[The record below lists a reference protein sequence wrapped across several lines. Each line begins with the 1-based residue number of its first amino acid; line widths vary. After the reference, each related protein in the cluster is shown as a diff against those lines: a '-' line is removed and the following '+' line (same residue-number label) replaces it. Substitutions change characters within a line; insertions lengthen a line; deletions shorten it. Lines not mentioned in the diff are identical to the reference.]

1 MCRAGLCRIMVYG
14 TGPGAP
20 TMKRLHILALVV
32 AAALGFLAVA
42 LATTHI
48 LKVVASNRASSKR
61 SAPAA
66 HGAQQETSPD
76 SNSDDEDDTPKV
88 IRFASNAGPM
98 PPFLVNDIEGH
109 VLSTAG
115 WRGKVVIVNFWA
127 TWCPPC
133 REEIPEM
140 IDLATR
146 YKDRL
151 QIVGISEDEDATPE
165 EVRDFARDAGINY
178 PIVMGSNGISAEYG
192 GVPALPTS
200 FLVNTDGHVVQKH
213 VGLFPTAVYDRE
225 IRALL
230 GEHVDTPIETFVDNG
245 QIFLKNAANATELPG
260 VDFRGLTPVQKRL
273 ALKRM
278 NSENCICGCKMTIAQ
293 CRINESTCST
303 SEKLAAQIVHQISS
317 ARPTSTVTR

>member
-1 MCRAGLCRIMVYG
+1 
-14 TGPGAP
+14 
-20 TMKRLHILALVV
+20 MKRLYILAIVVV
-32 AAALGFLAVA
+32 AALGLLAVA
-42 LATTHI
+42 LATTHV
-48 LKVVASNRASSKR
+48 LKVVASNRASSAR

-66 HGAQQETSPD
+66 RSAQQENSADSTPD
-76 SNSDDEDDTPKV
+76 DDDDAPKV
-88 IRFASNAGPM
+88 IRFASNAGLM
-98 PPFLVNDIEGH
+98 PPFLVNDVEGH
-109 VLSTAG
+109 VLSTAE

-133 REEIPEM
+133 REEIPQM
-140 IDLATR
+140 IDLAKR
-146 YKDRL
+146 YKDHL
-151 QIVGISEDEDATPE
+151 QIIGISEDEDATPE

-200 FLVNTDGHVVQKH
+200 FLVNTDGRVVQKH
-213 VGLFPTAVYDRE
+213 VGLYPTEVYDRE

-230 GEHVDTPIETFVDNG
+230 GEHVDTRIETFVDNG

-260 VDFRGLTPVQKRL
+260 VDFHGLTPEQKRL

-278 NSENCICGCKMTIAQ
+278 NSENCTCGCKLTIAQ

-303 SEKLAAQIVHQISS
+303 SEKLAAQIVHQIGS
-317 ARPTSTVTR
+317 ARPTSTAAR

>member
-1 MCRAGLCRIMVYG
+1 LCRARPCRIMVHG
-14 TGPGAP
+14 TGPSGP
-20 TMKRLHILALVV
+20 TMKRLQILALVTV
-32 AAALGFLAVA
+32 GALGV
-42 LATTHI
+42 LATALTTTHV
-48 LKVVASNRASSKR
+48 LKVVASNRAASVR

-66 HGAQQETSPD
+66 HSTQEKASPD
-76 SNSDDEDDTPKV
+76 SNSDDQDDAPRV

-98 PPFLVNDIEGH
+98 PPFLVNDVEGH
-109 VLSTAG
+109 VLSTAE

-140 IDLATR
+140 IDLANR
-146 YKDRL
+146 YKDHL
-151 QIVGISEDEDATPE
+151 QIVGISEDDDATPE

-213 VGLFPTAVYDRE
+213 VGLYPIEVYDRE

-260 VDFRGLTPVQKRL
+260 VDFRGLTAVQKRL

-303 SEKLAAQIVHQISS
+303 SEKLAAQIVHQVNS